1 MQSRHITPA
10 ITVFDEQGRLDPDGN
25 FRLYDFIKNSV
36 SGFVVMGSTGEFFSL
51 DMKTSRQIIQMA
63 AEFPREGIKAYAGTS
78 RMDID
83 ECVELANYADECGLD
98 GVMIISPW
106 YFRLTD
112 EGIYTFYSQIA
123 RRTAA
128 KIFIYNFPERTG
140 YCVSP
145 EVCLRLASEF
155 PNIVGLKDTI
165 PDTNHTSQVIR
176 QVKSELPYF
185 EVYAGYDNNFAHNVL
200 AGGDGCIGGLSN
212 ICPEIFRDWMQAF
225 NDNNVQ
231 QISRYQQKV
240 DGLMDIYA
248 VNDPFI
254 PTFKKAL
261 QLRGIIQSDRC
272 TPPFSS
278 LATCQTESILRILSR
293 AGIEINA

>member
-1 MQSRHITPA
+1 MQSRYITPA
-10 ITVFDEQGRLDPDGN
+10 VTVFDSQGRLDPEGN

-51 DMKTSRQIIQMA
+51 DMKTSRQIIHMA
-63 AEFPREGIKAYAGTS
+63 AEFPRHGIKAYAGTS

-112 EGIYTFYSQIA
+112 EAIYTFYSQIA
-123 RRTAA
+123 HRTAA

-140 YCVSP
+140 YSVSP
-145 EVCLRLASEF
+145 EVCLRLAREF
-155 PNIVGLKDTI
+155 PNIIGLKDTI
-165 PDTNHTSQVIR
+165 PDTGHTAQIIR
-176 QVKSELPYF
+176 QVKSERPDF

-200 AGGDGCIGGLSN
+200 SGGNGCIGGLSN
-212 ICPEIFRDWMQAF
+212 LCPEIFRDWMQAF
-225 NDNNVQ
+225 SDNDLSKV
-231 QISRYQQKV
+231 SSLQQKV
-240 DGLMDIYA
+240 DDLMDIYT

-272 TPPFSS
+272 TAPFNS
-278 LATCQTESILRILSR
+278 LTIGQSESIQQILSR
-293 AGIEINA
+293 AGIAIDA

>member
-1 MQSRHITPA
+1 
-10 ITVFDEQGRLDPDGN
+10 
-25 FRLYDFIKNSV
+25 
-36 SGFVVMGSTGEFFSL
+36 
-51 DMKTSRQIIQMA
+51 
-63 AEFPREGIKAYAGTS
+63 
-78 RMDID
+78 MDID

-140 YCVSP
+140 YSVSP
-145 EVCLRLASEF
+145 EVCLRLAREF
-155 PNIVGLKDTI
+155 PNIIGLKDTI

-200 AGGDGCIGGLSN
+200 SGGNGCIGGLSN
-212 ICPEIFRDWMQAF
+212 ICPELFRDWMQAF
-225 NDNNVQ
+225 SDNDLP
-231 QISRYQQKV
+231 QIRRYQQKV

-254 PTFKKAL
+254 PTFKKHYSCAEL
-261 QLRGIIQSDRC
+261 FSPTAARHRLARS
-272 TPPFSS
+272 PPARPKVFSGYFPVRV
-278 LATCQTESILRILSR
+278 LKLMPDPYVEVL
-293 AGIEINA
+293 

>member
-1 MQSRHITPA
+1 MQSRYITPA
-10 ITVFDEQGRLDPDGN
+10 ITVFDSQGRLDPEGN

-51 DMKTSRQIIQMA
+51 DMKTSRQIIHMA
-63 AEFPREGIKAYAGTS
+63 ADFPRDGIKAYAGTS

-106 YFRLTD
+106 YFRLTN
-112 EGIYTFYSQIA
+112 EAIYTFYSQIA

-140 YCVSP
+140 YSVSP
-145 EVCLRLASEF
+145 DVCLRLAREF
-155 PNIVGLKDTI
+155 PNIIGLKDTI
-165 PDTNHTSQVIR
+165 PDTGHTAQIIR
-176 QVKSELPYF
+176 QVKSERPDF

-200 AGGDGCIGGLSN
+200 SGGNGCIGGLSN

-225 NDNNVQ
+225 SDNDLSKV
-231 QISRYQQKV
+231 SLLQQKV
-240 DGLMDIYA
+240 DDLMDIYTI
-248 VNDPFI
+248 NDPFI

-272 TPPFSS
+272 TAPFNS
-278 LATCQTESILRILSR
+278 LSIGQTESIQQILSR
-293 AGIEINA
+293 AGIAIDA

>member
-1 MQSRHITPA
+1 M
-10 ITVFDEQGRLDPDGN
+10 
-25 FRLYDFIKNSV
+25 
-36 SGFVVMGSTGEFFSL
+36 
-51 DMKTSRQIIQMA
+51 
-63 AEFPREGIKAYAGTS
+63 
-78 RMDID
+78 
-83 ECVELANYADECGLD
+83 
-98 GVMIISPW
+98 
-106 YFRLTD
+106 
-112 EGIYTFYSQIA
+112 
-123 RRTAA
+123 
-128 KIFIYNFPERTG
+128 
-140 YCVSP
+140 
-145 EVCLRLASEF
+145 
-155 PNIVGLKDTI
+155 
-165 PDTNHTSQVIR
+165 IR

-185 EVYAGYDNNFAHNVL
+185 EVYAGYDNNFAHVLL
-200 AGGDGCIGGLSN
+200 AGGNGCIGGLSN

-225 NDNNVQ
+225 NDNDLQ

-278 LATCQTESILRILSR
+278 LTTGQTESILRILSR

>member
-1 MQSRHITPA
+1 MQSHYITPA
-10 ITVFDEQGRLDPDGN
+10 ITVFDEQGRLDPEGN
-25 FRLYDFIKNSV
+25 FRLYDFIKSSV

-51 DMKTSRQIIQMA
+51 DMKTSRQVIQMA

-145 EVCLRLASEF
+145 EVCLRLARGSQTLS
-155 PNIVGLKDTI
+155 VLKT
-165 PDTNHTSQVIR
+165 P
-176 QVKSELPYF
+176 
-185 EVYAGYDNNFAHNVL
+185 
-200 AGGDGCIGGLSN
+200 
-212 ICPEIFRDWMQAF
+212 FR
-225 NDNNVQ
+225 
-231 QISRYQQKV
+231 
-240 DGLMDIYA
+240 
-248 VNDPFI
+248 
-254 PTFKKAL
+254 
-261 QLRGIIQSDRC
+261 
-272 TPPFSS
+272 TPI
-278 LATCQTESILRILSR
+278 TRR
-293 AGIEINA
+293 R

>member
-1 MQSRHITPA
+1 MQSRYITPA
-10 ITVFDEQGRLDPDGN
+10 ITVFDEQGRLDPEGN
-25 FRLYDFIKNSV
+25 FRLYDFIKSSV

-140 YCVSP
+140 YSVSP

-176 QVKSELPYF
+176 RK
-185 EVYAGYDNNFAHNVL
+185 
-200 AGGDGCIGGLSN
+200 I
-212 ICPEIFRDWMQAF
+212 
-225 NDNNVQ
+225 
-231 QISRYQQKV
+231 
-240 DGLMDIYA
+240 
-248 VNDPFI
+248 
-254 PTFKKAL
+254 
-261 QLRGIIQSDRC
+261 
-272 TPPFSS
+272 
-278 LATCQTESILRILSR
+278 
-293 AGIEINA
+293 

>member
-1 MQSRHITPA
+1 MKSRYITPA
-10 ITVFDEQGRLDPDGN
+10 ITVFDEYGRLDPEGN

-51 DMKTSRQIIQMA
+51 DMKTSRQIIKMA
-63 AEFPREGIKAYAGTS
+63 AEFPREGIKTYAGTS
-78 RMDID
+78 RMDIE
-83 ECVELANYADECGLD
+83 ECVELANYANECGLD

-123 RRTAA
+123 RRTSA

-140 YCVSP
+140 YSVSP
-145 EVCLRLASEF
+145 EICLRLAREF
-155 PNIVGLKDTI
+155 SNIVGLKDTI

-185 EVYAGYDNNFAHNVL
+185 EVFAGYDNNFAHNIL
-200 AGGDGCIGGLSN
+200 SGGDGCIGGLSN
-212 ICPEIFRDWMQAF
+212 ICPEIFRDWMRAL
-225 NDNNVQ
+225 NDNELT
-231 QISRYQQKV
+231 QISLCQQKV
-240 DGLMDIYA
+240 DDLMDIYA

-254 PTFKKAL
+254 PTFKKVL
-261 QLRGIIQSDRC
+261 QLRGIIRSDYCR
-272 TPPFSS
+272 PPFSS
-278 LATCQTESILRILSR
+278 LSTYQTESIQRILSY

>member
-1 MQSRHITPA
+1 MQSHYITPA
-10 ITVFDEQGRLDPDGN
+10 ITVFDEQGRLDPEGN
-25 FRLYDFIKNSV
+25 FRLYDFIKSSV

-51 DMKTSRQIIQMA
+51 DMKTSRQVIQMA

-140 YCVSP
+140 YFLLMQHGD
-145 EVCLRLASEF
+145 EVFLCQR
-155 PNIVGLKDTI
+155 PPVGLW
-165 PDTNHTSQVIR
+165 
-176 QVKSELPYF
+176 
-185 EVYAGYDNNFAHNVL
+185 
-200 AGGDGCIGGLSN
+200 GGLFCFPQFEDEDALRQWLAQRQIKADN
-212 ICPEIFRDWMQAF
+212 LTQLTAFRHTFSHFHLDIVPMWLTVHSSGACMDEGGALWYNLAQPPSVGLAAP
-225 NDNNVQ
+225 VERLLQ
-231 QISRYQQKV
+231 Q
-240 DGLMDIYA
+240 L
-248 VNDPFI
+248 
-254 PTFKKAL
+254 KA
-261 QLRGIIQSDRC
+261 GA
-272 TPPFSS
+272 PV
-278 LATCQTESILRILSR
+278 
-293 AGIEINA
+293 

>member
-1 MQSRHITPA
+1 MQSRYITPA

-63 AEFPREGIKAYAGTS
+63 ATS

-140 YCVSP
+140 YSVSP

-225 NDNNVQ
+225 NDNDVQ

>member
-1 MQSRHITPA
+1 
-10 ITVFDEQGRLDPDGN
+10 
-25 FRLYDFIKNSV
+25 
-36 SGFVVMGSTGEFFSL
+36 MGSTGEFFSL

-140 YCVSP
+140 YSVSP

>member
-1 MQSRHITPA
+1 MQSRYITPA

-63 AEFPREGIKAYAGTS
+63 AEFPRQGIKAYAGTS

-140 YCVSP
+140 YSVSP
-145 EVCLRLASEF
+145 EVCLRLAREF
-155 PNIVGLKDTI
+155 PNIIGLKDTI

-200 AGGDGCIGGLSN
+200 SGGNGCIGGLSN
-212 ICPEIFRDWMQAF
+212 ICPELFRDWMQ
-225 NDNNVQ
+225 
-231 QISRYQQKV
+231 
-240 DGLMDIYA
+240 DIYA

-272 TPPFSS
+272 TQPFSS
-278 LATCQTESILRILSR
+278 LATCQTESIQRILSR

>member
-1 MQSRHITPA
+1 MQSRYITPA
-10 ITVFDEQGRLDPDGN
+10 VTVFDSQGRLDPEGN

-51 DMKTSRQIIQMA
+51 DMTTSRQIIHMA
-63 AEFPREGIKAYAGTS
+63 AEFPRDGIKAYAGTS

-112 EGIYTFYSQIA
+112 EAIYTFYSRIA
-123 RRTAA
+123 RRTTA

-140 YCVSP
+140 YSVSP
-145 EVCLRLASEF
+145 EVCLRLTREF
-155 PNIVGLKDTI
+155 PNIIGLKDTI
-165 PDTNHTSQVIR
+165 PDTGHTAQIIH
-176 QVKSELPYF
+176 QVKSERPDF

-200 AGGDGCIGGLSN
+200 SGGNGCIGGLSN

-225 NDNNVQ
+225 SDNDLSKV
-231 QISRYQQKV
+231 SSLQQKV
-240 DGLMDIYA
+240 DDLMDIYT

-261 QLRGIIQSDRC
+261 QLRGIIQSDHC
-272 TPPFSS
+272 TAPFNS
-278 LATCQTESILRILSR
+278 LTIGQSESIQQILSR
-293 AGIEINA
+293 AGIAIDA

>member
-1 MQSRHITPA
+1 M
-10 ITVFDEQGRLDPDGN
+10 VL
-25 FRLYDFIKNSV
+25 
-36 SGFVVMGSTGEFFSL
+36 
-51 DMKTSRQIIQMA
+51 
-63 AEFPREGIKAYAGTS
+63 
-78 RMDID
+78 
-83 ECVELANYADECGLD
+83 
-98 GVMIISPW
+98 
-106 YFRLTD
+106 RLTD

-140 YCVSP
+140 YSVSP

-225 NDNNVQ
+225 NDNDVQ
-231 QISRYQQKV
+231 KISRYQQKV